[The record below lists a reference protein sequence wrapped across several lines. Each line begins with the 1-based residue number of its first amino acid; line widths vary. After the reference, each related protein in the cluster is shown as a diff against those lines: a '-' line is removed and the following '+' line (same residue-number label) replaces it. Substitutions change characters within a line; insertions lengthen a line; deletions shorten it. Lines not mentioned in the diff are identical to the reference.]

1 MGQRVVSGYSGGGY
15 TERRSNDYQEVGV
28 VHANE
33 WVAPAAM
40 VRANPIVFASLEQA
54 RRSGNYHSGVSGFAD
69 GGMTSA
75 GSSPAA
81 AVPSMDTELLRR
93 TYELMSELKAAL
105 PFPAYLVNSQVNAKQ
120 EVNAEIK
127 KIVGK

>member
-1 MGQRVVSGYSGGGY
+1 
-15 TERRSNDYQEVGV
+15 
-28 VHANE
+28 
-33 WVAPAAM
+33 
-40 VRANPIVFASLEQA
+40 
-54 RRSGNYHSGVSGFAD
+54 
-69 GGMTSA
+69 
-75 GSSPAA
+75 
-81 AVPSMDTELLRR
+81 MDTELLRR